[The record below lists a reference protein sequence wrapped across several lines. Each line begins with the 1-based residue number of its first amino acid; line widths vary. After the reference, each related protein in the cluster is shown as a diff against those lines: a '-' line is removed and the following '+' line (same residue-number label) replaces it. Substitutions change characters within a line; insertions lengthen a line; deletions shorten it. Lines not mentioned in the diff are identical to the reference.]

1 MTTTTD
7 TGRSGLLN
15 RIIDVSIRNRILVA
29 FGILLASALG
39 VMSYRALETDLFP
52 DLSSPII
59 TVIVENPG
67 LAAQEGETLVAR
79 PLESAFRGLPNVV
92 RVRSESEVGVVSV
105 RTEFKFGTDYYLA
118 RQLLAERLAT
128 AARDFPEG
136 TEAPVL
142 SSAASR
148 LGEVMQFYVARE
160 REGGGPKAP
169 MELPARRDDD
179 HGAESEKGERK
190 EHAESGH
197 DDEGEAAKT
206 REGGEDDHDH
216 EGSEDSA
223 DHDEADELDEDA
235 ARSREP
241 AIRAAPEVDPA
252 ALAAKTAASE
262 ANKELKE
269 TADYLIRYKL
279 QTVPGIIRITSH
291 GGERRQYEVTLN
303 PERMRSYGVSLDE
316 VVEALA
322 ESNENFSGG
331 FITRTATEMDVRGL
345 GRITSLEDVGQVVVA
360 VRDNVPVLV
369 RDVADVR
376 DGSAIRRGVAR
387 VDGQEAVVMTVAKQ
401 FGADTLTVVDRA
413 RKALAELGPYLPP
426 GVTTHVMFDQSELI
440 GVATRTL
447 EEALLVGGL
456 AVVLVIFLFL
466 GNVRSTLIAAVTIPV
481 AVVISFVFLK
491 IAGVSL
497 NIMSLGGLAVGL
509 GIMVDAAIV
518 DTENIFR
525 HLKERPDEPMLATL
539 RGASEV
545 RRPAAYS
552 TAIIIAVFL
561 PLLFLSG
568 LEGKIL
574 APFAITVVVL
584 MAVGLALSL
593 TLTPALCYALLRKVA
608 PRLNEESWLA
618 RQCEKVYEP
627 VLRGSLRRPL
637 VAVTSAVAIFALSLA
652 TLPFLGTEL
661 LPKMDEGA
669 ILVSMNTP
677 SGTSL
682 GETDRVA
689 SQVTRILE
697 GGPDIA
703 GIIQPAGRAEGSEDP
718 MPVTNSEVFLQL
730 VERDKR
736 EHTIPEIESW
746 VRERLEAI
754 PGLAVEITTP
764 LQMRIDESISGTS
777 AALAVK
783 VFGGDLETLAE
794 KGAEVKEIVERVPG
808 VVDVKLEQLEG
819 VPQAIIAV
827 DRARAARYGL
837 NPGDIGHSVEALL
850 GGLEVTTVLKDQLKE
865 YPVVVRLPEQ
875 YRDDPSKLG
884 GMMIDTPTGAKVPL
898 SDIADVRV
906 QRGPATIK
914 REDQVR
920 RIQVTMNVEGRDI
933 GSVVGD
939 IEKGLEGLKLPPG
952 YFVSYGGGYERQQEL
967 AGQLTAVFIVS
978 ALLVFILLYLA
989 FRSVWQAAL
998 IVATI
1003 PLALAGGF
1011 LALFVTGTTLN
1022 VSSLIGL
1029 LAHFGLSV
1037 QKGLIMVEY
1046 INQLRADGR
1055 PIREA
1060 LYWGA
1065 HTRMRPVLM
1074 TAAAAG
1080 LGVMPIAV
1088 GWGAGAELQ
1097 QPMAIALVG
1106 GLITSTILTL
1116 VALPALYEMGDN
1128 LHARLARA
1136 RAGRVGEGL
1145 GAEPA
1150 AGD

>member
-1 MTTTTD
+1 MTTTE
-7 TGRSGLLN
+7 RLRAGLLN
-15 RIIDVSIRNRILVA
+15 RIIDTSIRNRILVA

-79 PLESAFRGLPNVV
+79 PLESAFRSLPNVV
-92 RVRSESEVGVVSV
+92 RVRSESEVGVVTV

-136 TEAPVL
+136 TEPPVL

-160 REGGGPKAP
+160 REGAGPKAP
-169 MELPARRDDD
+169 IEL
-179 HGAESEKGERK
+179 KER
-190 EHAESGH
+190 H
-197 DDEGEAAKT
+197 
-206 REGGEDDHDH
+206 DDHDG
-216 EGSEDSA
+216 EGEEGGKA
-223 DHDEADELDEDA
+223 DNHSDGDRDQEFEAPKPREAGEHDVRGEADDEREGA
-235 ARSREP
+235 AGSDEHDGEATGP
-241 AIRAAPEVDPA
+241 SGPPLPPGLEDDPA
-252 ALAAKTAASE
+252 SAASA

-291 GGERRQYEVTLN
+291 GGERRQYEVTLE
-303 PERMRSYGVSLDE
+303 PERMRTYGVSLDE
-316 VVEALA
+316 VVAALA

-369 RDVADVR
+369 RDVAEVR

-387 VDGQEAVVMTVAKQ
+387 VDGEEAVVMTVAKQ

-413 RKALAELGPYLPP
+413 RKALQELQPYLPE
-426 GVTTHVMFDQSELI
+426 GVETHVMFDQSELI
-440 GVATRTL
+440 GVATATL
-447 EEALLVGGL
+447 EEALLVGGV
-456 AVVLVIFLFL
+456 AVVFVIYLFL
-466 GNVRSTLIAAVTIPV
+466 GNVRSTLVAAVTIPV

-491 IAGVSL
+491 VAGVSL

-525 HLKERPDEPMLATL
+525 HLKERTDEPMLATL

-593 TLTPALCYALLRKVA
+593 TLTPALCYTLLRKVA
-608 PRLNEESWLA
+608 PRLKEESWLA

-627 VLRGSLRRPL
+627 VLSASLRRPV
-637 VAVTSAVAIFALSLA
+637 VAVASAVAIFALSLA

-682 GETDRVA
+682 GETDRIA
-689 SQVTRILE
+689 SQVTKVLE

-703 GIIQPAGRAEGSEDP
+703 RIIQPAGRAEGSEDP

-730 VERDKR
+730 VERGKR

-783 VFGGDLETLAE
+783 VFGGDLETLAA

-819 VPQAIIAV
+819 VPQAVIAV
-827 DRARAARYGL
+827 DRSRAARYGL
-837 NPGDIGHSVEALL
+837 NPGDVGHSVEALL
-850 GGLEVTTVLKDQLKE
+850 GGLEVTTVIKDQLKE
-865 YPVVVRLPEQ
+865 YPVVVRLGEQ
-875 YRDDPSKLG
+875 YRDDPSKLAG
-884 GMMIDTPTGAKVPL
+884 LMIDTPTGAKVPL
-898 SDIADVRV
+898 GDIADVRI

-933 GSVVGD
+933 GSVVAD
-939 IEKGLEGLKLPPG
+939 IEQGLEGLRLPSG

-989 FRSVWQAAL
+989 FRSFWQAAL

-1046 INQLRADGR
+1046 INQLRAEGR
-1055 PIREA
+1055 PLREA

-1080 LGVMPIAV
+1080 LGVLPIAI

-1116 VALPALYEMGDN
+1116 VALPALYEMGES
-1128 LHARLARA
+1128 LHTRLTRTRA
-1136 RAGRVGEGL
+1136 DRLGEGL
-1145 GAEPA
+1145 DAAPA
-1150 AGD
+1150 SGD